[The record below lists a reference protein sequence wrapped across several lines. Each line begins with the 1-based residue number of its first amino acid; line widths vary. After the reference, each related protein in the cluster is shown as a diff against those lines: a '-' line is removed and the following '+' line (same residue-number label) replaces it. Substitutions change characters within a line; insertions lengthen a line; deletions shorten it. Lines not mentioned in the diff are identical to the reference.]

1 MPLQEIAMKK
11 LIILAALLTSTS
23 YAYAG
28 NNSISFEINGHKVRI
43 ESPRNCD
50 QLSCLKISG
59 VDFAGFNSKNFN
71 EDVAVKSDPPAQT
84 PSPAPTVQAAAP
96 QAPAANPAP
105 TAIASAPVAA
115 PVKEVA

>member
-11 LIILAALLTSTS
+11 LIILAALLTSTG

-71 EDVAVKSDPPAQT
+71 DDVTVKSDPPAQAV
-84 PSPAPTVQAAAP
+84 SPAPTVQAAVP
-96 QAPAANPAP
+96 QAPVVNPTPAAIAPAP
-105 TAIASAPVAA
+105 TA
-115 PVKEVA
+115 

>member
-11 LIILAALLTSTS
+11 LIILAALLTSTG

-59 VDFAGFNSKNFN
+59 VDFGSFNSNSFN
-71 EDVAVKSDPPAQT
+71 DKSFNDDVAVKSDPPAPESAPAPIVQT
-84 PSPAPTVQAAAP
+84 HSPAPAVQ
-96 QAPAANPAP
+96 
-105 TAIASAPVAA
+105 
-115 PVKEVA
+115 